1 MAQPRACCFEAI
13 FLNTTLTTHLL
24 SMVHARLNAAKLP
37 RCSACSS
44 KHRFFFIPVL
54 RSIRL
59 FLCKN
64 RFKIWLAQ
72 EPPAAANDAHFFL
85 LPQMGLGSALSVG
98 IFLAEGVVSGSPKS
112 PQHMQI
118 QPRECGAL
126 GSTGPLARTRW
137 VIPERRTGYCYQKI
151 QGRKRIIWS
160 QCEPR
165 FELGSYLNESH
176 KD

>member
-1 MAQPRACCFEAI
+1 MAQPRACCFEAV

-37 RCSACSS
+37 RRSACSS

-54 RSIRL
+54 RSVQL

-72 EPPAAANDAHFFL
+72 EPPAAANDAHFFP

-98 IFLAEGVVSGSPKS
+98 IFLADRVVSGSPKS
-112 PQHMQI
+112 PPIHANTAQGVWGFGINRTIGQDEVGDSWKKNEVLLPENSGKEKNHMV
-118 QPRECGAL
+118 
-126 GSTGPLARTRW
+126 T
-137 VIPERRTGYCYQKI
+137 V
-151 QGRKRIIWS
+151 
-160 QCEPR
+160 
-165 FELGSYLNESH
+165 
-176 KD
+176 